1 MQVLALLVAGFVL
14 GTVFTAVG
22 MASDNKGGAIK

>member
-1 MQVLALLVAGFVL
+1 MQVLALLVAGFLL

-22 MASDNKGGAIK
+22 MISDNKAV

>member
-1 MQVLALLVAGFVL
+1 MQVLALLAAGFLL

-22 MASDNKGGAIK
+22 MISDNKAV